1 MLSASTTTRLDPA
14 SVPPRQ
20 RRDARRHWCCAL
32 VSLLASLLIVVITPR
47 AGICQDFGN
56 VISREYAIKAGFL
69 YHFSTYI
76 KWPRDVFP
84 GDGKPFV
91 IGVYGNNPFGD
102 ALIKIA
108 LRKKVDGQPIEIR
121 QISTVDEA
129 SACQIVF
136 IPRTVPLQEQAAV
149 LQATNG
155 FPVLTV
161 GEIDGFVQRG
171 GVVQFFLENNKVRIA
186 FGEKSHL
193 RDDLK
198 VSSKLLTVARMI
210 PSQ

>member
-1 MLSASTTTRLDPA
+1 M
-14 SVPPRQ
+14 PRRKGDS
-20 RRDARRHWCCAL
+20 RRRWVFAL
-32 VSLLASLLIVVITPR
+32 APVLLSLLMLVDFPGASI
-47 AGICQDFGN
+47 GQDVGT

-69 YHFSTYI
+69 YHFSTYVQ
-76 KWPRDVFP
+76 WPRDVFP
-84 GDGKPFV
+84 ADGKPFV
-91 IGVYGNNPFGD
+91 IGVYGSNPFGD

-108 LRKKVDGQPIEIR
+108 MRKKVDGQPIEIR
-121 QISTVDEA
+121 HITSVKEA
-129 SACQIVF
+129 LACQIVF

-149 LQATNG
+149 LKATIG

-198 VSSKLLTVARMI
+198 VSSKLLAVAKMI

>member
-1 MLSASTTTRLDPA
+1 MGS
-14 SVPPRQ
+14 
-20 RRDARRHWCCAL
+20 
-32 VSLLASLLIVVITPR
+32 
-47 AGICQDFGN
+47 GQDYGN

-91 IGVYGNNPFGD
+91 IGVYGRNPFGG
-102 ALIKIA
+102 ALKTIA

-121 QISTVDEA
+121 HITSVQEA
-129 SACQIVF
+129 LACQILF
-136 IPRTVPLQEQAAV
+136 IPRTVSLEEQAAV
-149 LQATNG
+149 LKATSG

-161 GEIDGFVQRG
+161 GETDDFVQRG
-171 GVVQFFLENNKVRIA
+171 GTVQFFLENNKVRIA

-198 VSSKLLTVARMI
+198 VSSKLLTLSKLI